1 MVVTAEEVMVAP
13 ERAST
18 SVRSALTAPD
28 ALPVVVRLACS
39 RRALDGLKVDPC
51 IPHTLSGFTVTRRF
65 RGAVYHITVDNAAGV
80 QHGIK
85 AVTVDGKAIS
95 GNVLPLAAAGTEVTV
110 QVTMG

>member
-1 MVVTAEEVMVAP
+1 MD
-13 ERAST
+13 
-18 SVRSALTAPD
+18 L
-28 ALPVVVRLACS
+28 LQHQPVHS
-39 RRALDGLKVDPC
+39 GIQPTLDGLKVDPC

-95 GNVLPLAAAGTEVTV
+95 GNVLRCCRRD
-110 QVTMG
+110 